1 MAKRKNTA
9 EHGPAAIDGAL
20 LARAADFYHKSYGH
34 SRKAFDCLRKRCLAA
49 KELLEPYSCGYCDG
63 KLAHVLPTRGPVTD
77 QLTAMGVLDE
87 DGNETLLG
95 CLVFP
100 LFDAEDAVL
109 SLWGHHLETGEGR
122 LLPSAPTALWNLPAA
137 RPHPEILLAGSVF
150 DGLSLIRAGYP
161 NVLALAAENLH
172 EDDPETLAGL
182 GVQTILIA
190 GDAPSLRQAAGKL
203 SAITLKKVAFPEGRT
218 PNELLVTE
226 GADALAAQ
234 VEALRSGDSVA
245 PAQPRVRS
253 TDAGF
258 ATRFEQRGYEIRG
271 LDKGSRRLKATVR
284 VEHAGRLHVDTL
296 DLYSAKARRNLCKDL
311 CRLFEEPVQTIET
324 DLARLIRLCE
334 QHDETA
340 IQPDISDPVLRITP
354 KERRQAEQFGRSEDL
369 LERIAA
375 DYEACGLVGEDAN
388 KLLCYLAAVSRKTED
403 PLSVMILSSS
413 GAGKSAL
420 QDATLLLCPP
430 EDVIKLT
437 SLSGK
442 ALFYKGRRS
451 LKHKILALEED
462 AGAEEAAYAVRN
474 LISAKEL
481 VIETTTKDLG
491 SGRLTT
497 VAHRVEGPTAVFV
510 TTTNPEPEPE
520 TRSRFFL
527 TSVDES
533 REQTRAILER
543 QRQRHTLEGQ
553 AAQAATAD
561 ALRRNRNFQRLLK
574 PLVVVNPYA
583 GDLVYSDDRLQSRRD
598 QPKYLNLIRAVAFLR
613 QMSKKFRR
621 HSTNGQTV
629 EYIEVDRED
638 IRIADRVACE
648 IMGRSLV
655 DDLNAVSRN
664 LLMELEKMVRARLK
678 GDPPPANTDSAEA
691 LRSIEFTR
699 RQIRE
704 FTGWPH
710 ARVHRYIK
718 QLVDQEYVIESGRA
732 QGRCRYRLAYE
743 GQGKDGSRFVI
754 GLTAPP
760 VEGRNHG
767 E

>member
-1 MAKRKNTA
+1 MAKAKTTA
-9 EHGPAAIDGAL
+9 KDAPAAIDGAL
-20 LARAADFYHKSYGH
+20 LARAADFYHKSYAH
-34 SRKAFDCLRKRCLAA
+34 SRKAFDCLRKRCLAV

-63 KLAHVLPTRGPVTD
+63 KLTQVLPTQGPVTD

-87 DGNETLLG
+87 NGDETLLG

-109 SLWGHHLETGEGR
+109 SLWGHHLETGEER
-122 LLPSAPTALWNLPAA
+122 LITSAPTALWNLPAA
-137 RPHPEILLAGSVF
+137 RPHPEILLAGTVF
-150 DGLSLIRAGYP
+150 DGLSLIKAGYP
-161 NVLALAAENLH
+161 NVLALATEELH
-172 EDDPETLAGL
+172 NNDPETLAGL
-182 GVQTILIA
+182 GVQTILLI
-190 GDAPSLRQAAGKL
+190 GDTTSLKQAAERL
-203 SAITLKKVAFPEGRT
+203 SAFTLKRLAFPESRT

-234 VEALRSGDSVA
+234 VEALRSGDSLA
-245 PAQPRVRS
+245 PVQPGLQ
-253 TDAGF
+253 TTEAGF
-258 ATRFEQRGYEIRG
+258 ATRFGPRGYEIRG

-296 DLYSAKARRNLCKDL
+296 DLYSAKARRNLCRDL

-340 IQPDISDPVLRITP
+340 GRPDISDPVLRITP
-354 KERRQAEQFGRSEDL
+354 KDRKEAEQFGKSPDL

-375 DYEACGLVGEDAN
+375 DYEACGLVGEEAN
-388 KLLCYLAAVSRKTED
+388 KLLCYLAAVSRKTDD

-430 EDVIKLT
+430 EDVVKLT

-497 VAHRVEGPTAVFV
+497 VTHRVEGPTAVFV

-533 REQTRAILER
+533 RKQTRAILER

-553 AAQAATAD
+553 AAQASTGD
-561 ALRRNRNFQRLLK
+561 AIRRNRNFQRLLK
-574 PLVVVNPYA
+574 PLVVVNPHA
-583 GDLVYSDDRLQSRRD
+583 SELVYSDDRLQSRRD

-613 QMSKKFRR
+613 QFQKKL
-621 HSTNGQTV
+621 HKHTASGQTV

-648 IMGRSLV
+648 IMGRSL

-664 LLMELEKMVRARLK
+664 LLVQLEKMVRARLRK
-678 GDPPPANTDSAEA
+678 DPPPESGDDRAA
-691 LRSIEFTR
+691 LGSVEFTR
-699 RQIRE
+699 REIRE

-710 ARVHRYIK
+710 VRVHRYLK
-718 QLVDQEYVIESGRA
+718 QLIDQEYVLESSRGR
-732 QGRCRYRLAYE
+732 GRTSFRLAYE
-743 GQGKDGSRFVI
+743 GQGKDGSRFVL
-754 GLTAPP
+754 GLNVP
-760 VEGRNHG
+760 EENR
-767 E
+767 EK